1 MEFVNGAIYIGEF
14 KGGIPHGKG
23 KYTYK
28 DQSQKGNWSGG
39 KLLIFNNNNGRW
51 LWYTNEDYHYRW
63 FWCGKD

>member
-39 KLLIFNNNNGRW
+39 KLLIFNNNNGR
-51 LWYTNEDYHYRW
+51 
-63 FWCGKD
+63 